1 MATQTSTQSS
11 LPPQFLK
18 IKSISQLGRVLIEF
32 GNPVKVPPEFA
43 NKGRILSKVDESIL
57 VLIKADQSETP
68 INYTWKTESF
78 KETKMEI

>member
-1 MATQTSTQSS
+1 
-11 LPPQFLK
+11 
-18 IKSISQLGRVLIEF
+18 VLIEF
-32 GNPVKVPPEFA
+32 GNPVKVPPEFT

-78 KETKMEI
+78 KETKMEIQLSFANAD

>member
-1 MATQTSTQSS
+1 M
-11 LPPQFLK
+11 
-18 IKSISQLGRVLIEF
+18 IEF

-43 NKGRILSKVDESIL
+43 TKGRILSKVDESIL